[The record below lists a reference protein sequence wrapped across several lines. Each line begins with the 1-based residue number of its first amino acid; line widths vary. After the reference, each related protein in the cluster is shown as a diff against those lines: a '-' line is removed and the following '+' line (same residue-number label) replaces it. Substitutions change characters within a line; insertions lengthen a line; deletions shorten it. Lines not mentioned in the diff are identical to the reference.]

1 MAKIEEITRSR
12 KDQRLA
18 LFFILVLIMGT
29 AIMVLNQEDSRF
41 NASCARC
48 YFCIDKCPVSAIS
61 LDEHGYPVINRSK
74 CLAWSEGRQEFM
86 WDKCG
91 LCLRGCPTKVIAL
104 LNDPEERELKTEDG
118 GPRWQRKRG

>member
-1 MAKIEEITRSR
+1 MKRIEEITRIK

-18 LFFILVLIMGT
+18 VFFMLVLIMGMG
-29 AIMVLNQEDSRF
+29 ILMLGPEDSKF

-48 YFCIDKCPVSAIS
+48 YFCVDRCPAEAIN
-61 LDEHGYPVINRSK
+61 LDGHGYPIINKSK
-74 CLAWSEGRQEFM
+74 CLAWNEKKNEFM

-104 LNDPEERELKTEDG
+104 VNDPEEREIKTVN
-118 GPRWQRKRG
+118 